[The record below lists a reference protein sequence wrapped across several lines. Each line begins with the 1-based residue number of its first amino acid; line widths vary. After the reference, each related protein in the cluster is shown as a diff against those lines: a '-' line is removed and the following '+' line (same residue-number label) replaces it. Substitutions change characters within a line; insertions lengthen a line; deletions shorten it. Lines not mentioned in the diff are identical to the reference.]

1 SAPVHCCGNTCGKD
15 GAAGPECN
23 APLYRRAPGILCGRP
38 QRSLPMPPSR
48 RPVSPVLA
56 AALLTLASLGVAAIW
71 VLLAM
76 RLDRQCSWMAVVAA
90 LDAALV
96 LRLLRVRPGPMRAAW
111 GVLATAVAILA
122 ANWAIVASWLGR
134 YLGLLPWESMLR
146 LGPELGTL
154 LVRLSN

>member
-1 SAPVHCCGNTCGKD
+1 
-15 GAAGPECN
+15 
-23 APLYRRAPGILCGRP
+23 
-38 QRSLPMPPSR
+38 MPPSR
-48 RPVSPVLA
+48 RPVQPALA
-56 AALLTLASLGVAAIW
+56 VALLALASLGVAAIW

-122 ANWAIVASWLGR
+122 ANWAIMASWLGR

-154 LVRLSN
+154 LVRLSNSPGDLAWLAAALLAAAVASR